1 MTRADISALLAC
13 FAIWMRP
20 FVWVQLMLIKRA
32 QMRHRREL
40 MVHVCYATGRL
51 RIVYIADA
59 PQQPSA
65 WKYPVPAVTALDRLA
80 LAPPAPACTYVR
92 STLGLFTCIIRALT
106 CPAPPPPDTS

>member
-1 MTRADISALLAC
+1 MTRAEISALLAC

-20 FVWVQLMLIKRA
+20 FVWVQLMLLKRA

-40 MVHVCYATGRL
+40 MIHVCYATGRL

-59 PQQPSA
+59 PQQPSG
-65 WKYPVPAVTALDRLA
+65 WQCPVPAVTALDRLA

-92 STLGLFTCIIRALT
+92 STLGLLARIMATASWTKQIN
-106 CPAPPPPDTS
+106 PAPP